1 MGSQDSAMRPATS
14 LGVLTNVF
22 LIPRLVWGHGML
34 TDPPARNAMWRYG
47 YTNPV
52 NYNDNELYCGGF
64 SIQWNQ
70 NEGKCGVCGDNFAD
84 PEPRPHEA
92 GGRYGNGI
100 IGRRYTMG
108 QTIDIE
114 IDISAHHWGHFELKI
129 CPVDGKKSV
138 ATQECFDKHP
148 LTLADNQRSHQYY
161 IPLDSPKITKF
172 NYKVVLPYGLTCSQC
187 VMQWTYY
194 TGNTWGVCANGTE
207 GMGCG
212 YQETFRNCADVQI
225 NSIIGAYPPN
235 AFAPTRRT
243 IYQRTRDGGSEPLVV
258 TAHVCVATDQYSS
271 LPGMDDWC
279 QKSCLSYPPSCPKDK
294 CKCLSHC
301 EAVGRL
307 AGVEGTDV
315 YCHRNCLRY
324 PPNCPKDTC
333 KCYAAEDPVSR
344 PDGSA
349 VIDSKIKS
357 RHVLPFFSGYGLV
370 PVF

>member
-1 MGSQDSAMRPATS
+1 MGSPDKPRAMVGLLTLLLVSPLLLTLTS
-14 LGVLTNVF
+14 
-22 LIPRLVWGHGML
+22 GHGMI

-52 NYNDNELYCGGF
+52 NYDDNELYCGGF
-64 SIQWNQ
+64 SVQWNQ

-114 IDISAHHWGHFELKI
+114 IDISANHWGHFELKI

-148 LTLADNQRSHQYY
+148 LTLADNQKSHQYY

-243 IYQRTRDGGSEPLVV
+243 IYQRTRD
-258 TAHVCVATDQYSS
+258 
-271 LPGMDDWC
+271 
-279 QKSCLSYPPSCPKDK
+279 K

-301 EAVGRL
+301 EAIGRL

-315 YCHRNCLRY
+315 FCHRNCLRY
-324 PPNCPKDTC
+324 PPNCPKESC
-333 KCYAAEDPVSR
+333 KCHAAEDAVSV
-344 PDGSA
+344 PDGDA
-349 VIDSKIKS
+349 IVDTRLTPKY
-357 RHVLPFFSGYGLV
+357 LQFLSGYGV
-370 PVF
+370 IPIA